1 MDDKSTIKNNY
12 TVAVLFR
19 SQLDLVTEESERG
32 IQANVNVGLAYQS
45 CISADKPEAKE
56 DILNSAAKYYL
67 AALTLA
73 KKLNQA
79 VYVEQA
85 INLLQAI
92 GRNEVGEIVANSSSA
107 SSIIKSPNAN

>member
-1 MDDKSTIKNNY
+1 MDDKKTIKNNY
-12 TVAVLFR
+12 EVAVLFR

-32 IQANVNVGLAYQS
+32 IQANINVGLAYQN
-45 CISADKPEAKE
+45 CISVDKSEAKE

-85 INLLQAI
+85 IKLLQAI
-92 GRNEVGEIVANSSSA
+92 GRNEMGEVVTNNLSSS
-107 SSIIKSPNAN
+107 SILKQQMV